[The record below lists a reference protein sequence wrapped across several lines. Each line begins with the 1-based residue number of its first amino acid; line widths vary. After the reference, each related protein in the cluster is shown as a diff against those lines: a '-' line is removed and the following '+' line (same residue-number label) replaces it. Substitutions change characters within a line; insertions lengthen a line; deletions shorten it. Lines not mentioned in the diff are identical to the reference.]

1 MYLPLGKFIQ
11 RYITTG
17 NKITN
22 ISKLLNPATNDGLE
36 NLGKKGYDDLQ
47 DIVQNKLIQVT
58 TENRSSLFNIK
69 GTGGEHSGFVVPEK
83 NADDIAKQIKKSPTY
98 LK

>member
-58 TENRSSLFNIK
+58 PENRSSLFK
-69 GTGGEHSGFVVPEK
+69 VFGTFNGILVKTLNLLLVK
-83 NADDIAKQIKKSPTY
+83 
-98 LK
+98 LVM